1 MYFYGVKAPPFLIKM
16 DMEYFSIE
24 ELCESSAA
32 RKSGIINMPTPQA
45 KTNLI
50 RLVNNVL
57 DPAREALGKPIHVNS
72 GYRCERLNRE
82 VGGAKNSQHVKGEA
96 ADIELGDKTVE
107 ENKRLFEWIRDNCEF
122 DQLINEQ
129 YYSWIHVSY
138 REGNNR
144 KEVLSL

>member
-1 MYFYGVKAPPFLIKM
+1 
-16 DMEYFSIE
+16 MEYFTIE

-32 RKSGIINMPTPQA
+32 HKSGIINMPTPQA

-50 RLVNNVL
+50 RLVDNVL
-57 DPAREALGKPIHVNS
+57 DPARRAMGKPIHVNS
-72 GYRCERLNRE
+72 GYRCEQLNRV

-96 ADIELGDKTVE
+96 ADIELGGKTVE

-144 KEVLSL
+144 KEVLAL